1 MDISV
6 FRVTTAPLLYVS
18 GRLSLTL
25 LYVFRVTFIFNNYY
39 FLFQIVINY
48 LLLHILNNYFFS
60 NYLFVL
66 MYLFL
71 LFLLVINLFV
81 ITIPLIRILCP
92 HKTYITIMG
101 RDTSFCF
108 VYYFFYFFFR
118 LIFCPLYSFY
128 N

>member
-1 MDISV
+1 MNILC
-6 FRVTTAPLLYVS
+6 FCVTTAPQLYVS

-71 LFLLVINLFV
+71 LFLLVIDLFV
-81 ITIPLIRILCP
+81 ITIPPIRILCP
-92 HKTYITIMG
+92 HKLILLSWVRNFLYCNIVLVTLRSLVFSIFFH
-101 RDTSFCF
+101 SF
-108 VYYFFYFFFR
+108 
-118 LIFCPLYSFY
+118 L
-128 N
+128 

>member
-1 MDISV
+1 MVKCSHC
-6 FRVTTAPLLYVS
+6 
-18 GRLSLTL
+18 L
-25 LYVFRVTFIFNNYY
+25 LYVFCVMLVSSSYY
-39 FLFQIVINY
+39 SLFQIVINY
-48 LLLHILNNYFFS
+48 LLLRISNNYFFS

-71 LFLLVINLFV
+71 LFPLIIDLFV
-81 ITIPLIRILCP
+81 ITIPPIRILCP

-118 LIFCPLYSFY
+118 LIFCPWYSFH
-128 N
+128 NFL